1 MQIYF
6 TGFMASGK
14 STIGLSLAEKM
25 NFNFIDLDNYIE
37 LKENKSIN
45 EIFLK
50 QGESFFRKLE
60 SQYLQDIFKMN
71 GNIIVA
77 LGGGTINSIEL
88 LKKIKNQ
95 GCLFH
100 LKASLEMIK
109 NRLSKERF
117 SRPLLSNLSGKKLD
131 LFINNK
137 IKERN
142 KFYLKSDL
150 IIDSDNLS
158 IFEILKLCESFVI
171 NYNFVS
177 HEK

>member
-1 MQIYF
+1 M
-6 TGFMASGK
+6 
-14 STIGLSLAEKM
+14 LDELADS
-25 NFNFIDLDNYIE
+25 NIPSRIL
-37 LKENKSIN
+37 LV
-45 EIFLK
+45 
-50 QGESFFRKLE
+50 
-60 SQYLQDIFKMN
+60 KMN

-88 LKKIKNQ
+88 LNKIKNQ

-109 NRLSKERF
+109 NRLSKQRF

-158 IFEILKLCESFVI
+158 VFEILKICESFVI

>member
-88 LKKIKNQ
+88 LNKIKNQ

-158 IFEILKLCESFVI
+158 VFEILKICESFVI